1 MNNGVEDAC
10 FVHKLVLSV
19 VDVRVVSAQL
29 LILQSL
35 SAGSLT
41 IIWWSLLCSFRG
53 NNVGDVLDTS
63 RCCDLKMK
71 KA

>member
-1 MNNGVEDAC
+1 MNNGVEDAR

-19 VDVRVVSAQL
+19 VDVWVVSAQL

-41 IIWWSLLCSFRG
+41 IIWWSLAMFISEEI
-53 NNVGDVLDTS
+53 DVRSWLW
-63 RCCDLKMK
+63 
-71 KA
+71 